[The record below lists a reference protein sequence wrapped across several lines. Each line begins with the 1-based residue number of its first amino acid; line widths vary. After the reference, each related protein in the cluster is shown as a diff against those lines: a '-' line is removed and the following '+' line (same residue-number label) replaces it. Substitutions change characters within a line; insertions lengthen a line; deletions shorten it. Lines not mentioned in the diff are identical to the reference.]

1 MLFERFKK
9 MSDINPDSPAILTE
23 QETIS
28 YQSFLDEVGK
38 LSDYFK
44 ENGLTQETP
53 LAIVLRKNEVI
64 WAAVVAA
71 SYLKVSVMLVDPNL
85 KEAEM
90 NQIMKMYQTCFEL
103 REKNCSVAGGYKG
116 NVVQKLNFFDN
127 DFLLINSGM
136 AANCW
141 NEYIGSTEDHSYIVL
156 LTSGSTKV
164 PSAVVKTVESIV
176 GDGERIGR
184 SLGIAPLD
192 RVLCAAPVYHAFGL
206 ICGCFATL
214 LSGAAVSYVGS
225 YVLPST
231 LESRTRELSC
241 TIMMAL
247 PFHYKMLI
255 EHVEQPF
262 EQIRFALSSTS
273 PLPMELLQSCNELLN
288 LKIHNIYGSSEAGA
302 ISIEHNDNVEESLSN
317 VGQPIEDVQIKLDE
331 TDVVEVDGRSA
342 SELLI
347 NSPALAKGY
356 LRIEGMA
363 GVDTHS
369 FLLEGGWWRTGDLVY
384 LNEENKLNIVGRVNI
399 TINVNGKKVNPY
411 EIEDILSKHPAIAEA
426 VVVGQPDDKR
436 GEIPVAFVVSKEQVS
451 EQEVLQFCYQK
462 LSNYKMPRKI
472 EFRDTLP
479 KTSAGKVRR
488 KELKK
493 I

>member
-1 MLFERFKK
+1 MLFERIKK
-9 MSDINPDSPAILTE
+9 ISETNPDSPAILTE
-23 QETIS
+23 QESIS
-28 YQSFLDEVGK
+28 YQDFLLEVEK
-38 LSDYFK
+38 LVNQFK
-44 ENGLTQETP
+44 KCGLTQETP
-53 LAIVLRKNEVI
+53 LAIVLGKNEVI
-64 WAAVVAA
+64 WTAVVAA
-71 SYLKVSVMLVDPNL
+71 SYLNVPVMLVDPNL

-103 REKNCSVAGGYKG
+103 RETNGSVAGEYKG
-116 NVVQKLNFFDN
+116 DVVQKLNCFGN
-127 DFLLINSGM
+127 EFLLLNSGM

-164 PSAVVKTVESIV
+164 PSAVVKTVKSIV
-176 GDGERIGR
+176 GDGERIGH
-184 SLGIAPLD
+184 SLGIVPSD

-206 ICGCFATL
+206 ICGCFATFL
-214 LSGAAVSYVGS
+214 RGAAVSYIGS

-231 LESRTRELSC
+231 LENRARNLSS
-241 TIMMAL
+241 TIIMAL

-255 EHVEQPF
+255 QHIEQPF
-262 EQIRFALSSTS
+262 DQIRFALSSTS
-273 PLPMELLQSCNELLN
+273 PLPKELLQSSKELLN

-302 ISIEHNDNVEESLSN
+302 ISIQHNDNVEESFSN
-317 VGQPIEDVQIKLDE
+317 VGQPIEGVQIKFDE
-331 TDVVEVDGRSA
+331 TDVVEVDGKNA

-347 NSPALAKGY
+347 KSPSLAKGY
-356 LRIEGMA
+356 LQIEGIE

-369 FLLEGGWWRTGDLVY
+369 YLLEDGWWRTGDLAY
-384 LNEENKLNIVGRVNI
+384 LDEENRLNIVGRVNI

-411 EIEDILSKHPAIAEA
+411 EVEEILNKHPSIAEA

-436 GEIPVAFVVSKEQVS
+436 GEIPVAFVVSKEPIS
-451 EQEVLQFCYQK
+451 EQEVLQFCYQR
-462 LSNYKMPRKI
+462 LSDYKMPRKI

-488 KELKK
+488 RELK
-493 I
+493 